1 MTNAAYTLTIGA
13 MHHALGNLAKII
25 DKAEAH
31 AKAHEIPLE
40 NLLQARLYPDMYNL
54 LQQLQYACFLPVDYA
69 RQFTEREPP
78 RVGYDETTWEEL
90 RQSLDTAADYLAAVP
105 EGRVAKDAG
114 KMLPAFFD
122 PGQGLPAVTYAAR
135 VLVPDFFFHV
145 TMAYALLRHNGVPL
159 GKGDFL
165 GDAGTSAMPPAA

>member
-1 MTNAAYTLTIGA
+1 MTSAAYMLTIAA
-13 MHHALGNLAKII
+13 MRHALGNLARIM

-31 AKAHEIPLE
+31 AIAHEIPLE

-69 RQFTEREPP
+69 RHFTDSEPP

-90 RQSLDTAADYLAAVP
+90 RRSVDTAATYLAALP
-105 EGRVAKDAG
+105 ESRIAQDAE
-114 KMLPAFFD
+114 KMVPAFFD
-122 PGQGLPAVTYAAR
+122 SAQGLPAVSYAAR
-135 VLVPDFFFHV
+135 VLVPDFFFHMS
-145 TMAYALLRHNGVPL
+145 MAYGLLRHNGVPL

-165 GDAGTSAMPPAA
+165 GDAGTTAMPPAS